1 MFGAL
6 KFGEMM
12 IAESVIGEMVD
23 CSGNLIELCLDKFT
37 DVFVRTFHVRL
48 SWDFSTVLYITRL

>member
-37 DVFVRTFHVRL
+37 DVFV
-48 SWDFSTVLYITRL
+48 